1 MDPSYQDLTNDDF
14 LNGVTKL
21 QRNKKVDLS
30 DEEKLALRPLLRPRA
45 PTANPV
51 QSDEEEGDGDFFAA
65 MGRINQAPVEEY
77 IDTSFIIPSAVEVE
91 RLWSI
96 AGNVLTSNRNKM
108 LPTLMQVI
116 IFLKVNRDMWDEDT
130 VHQSIINSKNTER
143 ENRSRR
149 TVALEERVDQEE
161 AETVEL

>member
-1 MDPSYQDLTNDDF
+1 MEL
-14 LNGVTKL
+14 
-21 QRNKKVDLS
+21 
-30 DEEKLALRPLLRPRA
+30 
-45 PTANPV
+45 
-51 QSDEEEGDGDFFAA
+51 
-65 MGRINQAPVEEY
+65 
-77 IDTSFIIPSAVEVE
+77 
-91 RLWSI
+91 SI

>member
-1 MDPSYQDLTNDDF
+1 MKYSNCFRDACTIDLNSPYYNLPEMITHVEIISVRPITTIYINKTRYPI
-14 LNGVTKL
+14 GPMTK
-21 QRNKKVDLS
+21 QTFN
-30 DEEKLALRPLLRPRA
+30 
-45 PTANPV
+45 
-51 QSDEEEGDGDFFAA
+51 
-65 MGRINQAPVEEY
+65 RINQALVEEY
-77 IDTSFIIPSAVEVE
+77 IDTSFIINSAVEVE